1 MLWAPWSAIVRGSR
15 LGANVKSHFVGSWM
29 SQRSCA
35 VLKAVAHI
43 VSRRLVFVGMLVR
56 APL

>member
-1 MLWAPWSAIVRGSR
+1 MRGLR
-15 LGANVKSHFVGSWM
+15 LGADVKPDLVGSWL

-35 VLKAVAHI
+35 VLKTVAHI
-43 VSRRLVFVGMLVR
+43 VSRRLVFVVMLVR